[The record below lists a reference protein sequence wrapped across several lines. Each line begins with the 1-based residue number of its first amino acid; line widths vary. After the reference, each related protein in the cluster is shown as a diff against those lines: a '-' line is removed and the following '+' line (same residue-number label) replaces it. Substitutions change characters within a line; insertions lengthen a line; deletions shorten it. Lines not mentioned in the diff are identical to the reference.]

1 MPSKFI
7 VVEEDGYVKVKRGQE
22 TICAGV
28 AVTDGPGL
36 RSLRQIAFVKDEYR
50 KNNRT
55 RIAAMKALKDAGW
68 K

>member
-1 MPSKFI
+1 MPSKFT
-7 VVEEDGYVKVKRGQE
+7 VVEDDGYVKIKRGQE
-22 TICAGV
+22 TICGGV
-28 AVTDGPGL
+28 AVTDGPGF
-36 RSLRQIAFVKDEYR
+36 RSLRQIAFAKDEYR